1 MLFDFKRT
9 DWTLQ
14 RRPSQWWLDPAVTN
28 SRLRVQGNIYRKP
41 QPIWAVKT
49 TVLTK
54 IVRRK
59 SIHE

>member
-1 MLFDFKRT
+1 MYKLYKLTGPCSVAQANDGC
-9 DWTLQ
+9 
-14 RRPSQWWLDPAVTN
+14 PAVTN
-28 SRLRVQGNIYRKP
+28 SRLRVQGNIDRKP

-49 TVLTK
+49 TVLAK